1 MNQLRRIQPGVEFVL
16 QVIKTSGDRPSDS
29 IETMGEGIFVKELEE
44 VLRAGTIDLAVH
56 SLKDVPSSLAP
67 EFALAAILRREDARD
82 VLVSS
87 AGQRLS
93 ELPTGARI
101 GTGSPRRKAQLASLR
116 TDLKVL
122 PIRGNVDTRLRK
134 TYSGEV
140 DGVILAAAAL
150 RRLGLEERITEYLS
164 LDTFLPAV
172 GQGALVIEI
181 LASDEERARLVA
193 PLEDEATRQAVAA
206 ERTFLRG
213 LGGGCQAPIAA
224 YGLVNQGRLELKGM
238 FLPSEEASLL
248 WGEETGPVSQ
258 AEEMGYSLAQ
268 KILAQVKV

>member
-1 MNQLRRIQPGVEFVL
+1 
-16 QVIKTSGDRPSDS
+16 
-29 IETMGEGIFVKELEE
+29 
-44 VLRAGTIDLAVH
+44 VH

-116 TDLKVL
+116 ADLKVL
-122 PIRGNVDTRLRK
+122 PIKGNVDTRLRK

-150 RRLGLEERITEYLS
+150 HRLGLEERITEYLS
-164 LDTFLPAV
+164 LNTFLPAV

-248 WGEETGPVSQ
+248 WGEEAGPVSQ